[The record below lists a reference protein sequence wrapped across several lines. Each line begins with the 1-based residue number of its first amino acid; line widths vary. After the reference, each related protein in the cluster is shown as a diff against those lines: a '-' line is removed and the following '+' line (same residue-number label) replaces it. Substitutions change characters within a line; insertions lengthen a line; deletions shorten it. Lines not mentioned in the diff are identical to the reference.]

1 LKHTSVPF
9 AFGGL
14 ALGLLLSCGLG
25 GCGSDDDSGTASNG
39 AGGQGA
45 GGQGA
50 GGQGSGGEGGG
61 ASGTVATQ
69 FWTSFDMSKPEGVN
83 GALGPLFN
91 AALQDRTIMML
102 IQRDDTGADGPV
114 VRTGSAKVVVG
125 ADTEDPTDDVF
136 DFNLASTCSDAA
148 GVEQACDIEV
158 GTATIAD
165 DADGYHTT
173 EKTLINA
180 YSSKFKMV
188 VRMREVD
195 LTVTTADCDFD
206 LCATFK
212 GAVTTTDASSTIFEV
227 TTGDPASRTDLKTF
241 MENFGNLPDTMIP
254 NAAGEM
260 EAAWTFEGTFT
271 ADEVEFKA
279 D

>member
-1 LKHTSVPF
+1 MKHTSVPF

-14 ALGLLLSCGLG
+14 ALGLLLGCGLA
-25 GCGSDDDSGTASNG
+25 GCGSDDSDTGSNG

-45 GGQGA
+45 GGEASGGQGGA
-50 GGQGSGGEGGG
+50 GGSGGGP
-61 ASGTVATQ
+61 SGSVTTQ
-69 FWTSFDMSKPEGVN
+69 FWTSFEMSKPEGVN

-125 ADTEDPTDDVF
+125 AETEDPTDDVF
-136 DFNLASTCSDAA
+136 DFNLSSTCSDAA
-148 GVEQACDIEV
+148 GEEQPCDIEV
-158 GTATIAD
+158 GTAPIAD

-173 EKTLINA
+173 RKTLINA

-195 LTVTTADCDFD
+195 LTVTTAGCDFD

-212 GAVTTTDASSTIFEV
+212 GAVTTTDASRTIFEV
-227 TTGDPASRTDLKTF
+227 TTGDPTSRTDLKTF
-241 MENFGNLPDTMIP
+241 MENFGNRPDTMIP
-254 NAAGEM
+254 NADAEM
-260 EAAWTFEGTFT
+260 EPAWTFEGTFT
-271 ADEVEFKA
+271 ADEVEFQG

>member
-1 LKHTSVPF
+1 LKHIPVPI
-9 AFGGL
+9 ALGGL
-14 ALGLLLSCGLG
+14 ALGVFLCFGLG
-25 GCGSDDDSGTASNG
+25 GCGSDDDSNTASNG

-50 GGQGSGGEGGG
+50 GGQGAGGEGGG
-61 ASGTVATQ
+61 PSGTVATQ
-69 FWTSFDMSKPEGVN
+69 FWTSFEMSKPEGVN

-125 ADTEDPTDDVF
+125 AETEDPTDDVF

-148 GVEQACDIEV
+148 GEEQPCEIDV
-158 GTATIAD
+158 GTATIAA

-173 EKTLINA
+173 QKTLINA

-206 LCATFK
+206 LCAAFK
-212 GAVTTTDASSTIFEV
+212 GAVTTTDASRTIFEV

-254 NAAGEM
+254 NADGEI
-260 EAAWTFEGTFT
+260 EPAWTFEGTFT